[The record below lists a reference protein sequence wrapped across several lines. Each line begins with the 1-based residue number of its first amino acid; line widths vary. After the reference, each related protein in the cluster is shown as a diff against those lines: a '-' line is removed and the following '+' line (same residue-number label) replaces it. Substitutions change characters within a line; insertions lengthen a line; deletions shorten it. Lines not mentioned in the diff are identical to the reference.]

1 MTWEIANNEVPYVG
15 NDIMVVCGA
24 QLTGVVDGE
33 DIDVT
38 MRWNRDG
45 SEFTGVPGRVTTTG
59 AISSGSFVQN
69 ILSFAPL
76 LSSDSGK
83 YDCDVTYT
91 FRVQFGGLHNFV
103 HLSKRLNVTG

>member
-1 MTWEIANNEVPYVG
+1 
-15 NDIMVVCGA
+15 MVVCGA

-59 AISSGSFVQN
+59 AISTGDFVQN

-83 YDCDVTYT
+83 YVCDVIYT
-91 FRVQFGGLHNFV
+91 FGVQFSGIDNLV
-103 HLSKRLNVTG
+103 HISGRLDVTG